1 MADPVTRMN
10 YFDHQFLRAEDFT
23 LEQQYQNRMR
33 RLHNNTLHT
42 WGIVTGLEVDFAS
55 GATSVSVAKGVAID
69 SLGQEMVLDGASLDV
84 ANYKGK
90 TVYVTIAYAEQK
102 TNSTIDTGV
111 SGDRN
116 VTETPTI
123 AASDQLPADGSQT
136 LLLATVTVGADGKVT
151 GKDLSGRRYAGVA
164 GGDLQVRSLTLTSPT
179 VDATAWPSLTCSEAN
194 TVTLTGNL
202 SINGDL
208 QLNDRDLFLRKPGDK
223 NHGVGWYG
231 STKLF
236 AATSV
241 NGPVVYGYS
250 GGALGTT
257 NGGQKIALAWTN
269 DGKLNNPMWKV
280 TSLVQGKA
288 WPGTPVNDP
297 QKPPTT
303 PPTNW
308 ANNFTTSGGSLI
320 LIVSGS
326 IFGAFG
332 KTIGVQVQIDADA
345 NKTWPMT
352 YYENV
357 AAGRISLLNHI
368 VVPGIAAGSHTLSLI
383 ATADTRATTSEL
395 FSITLMEFPF

>member
-33 RLHNNTLHT
+33 RLHNSTLHT

-55 GATSVSVAKGVAID
+55 GATSVTVAKGVAID

-84 ANYKGK
+84 ANYKEK
-90 TVYVTIAYAEQK
+90 TVYVTITYDEQK

-116 VTETPTI
+116 VTETPTV

-164 GGDLQVRSLTLTSPT
+164 GGDLQVRSLTLTRSPT

-194 TVTLTGNL
+194 TAMLQGSLTVNGNL
-202 SINGDL
+202 S
-208 QLNDRDLFLRKPGDK
+208 LNDREIFLRGPGTQYAQ

-231 STKLF
+231 PGKPF
-236 AATSV
+236 AATEV
-241 NGPVVYGYS
+241 KGPVLYGYS

-257 NGGQKIALAWTN
+257 DSGQKIALSWTS
-269 DGKLNNPMWKV
+269 DGKLNSRMWKV
-280 TSLVQGKA
+280 TSLAQAQA
-288 WPGTPVNDP
+288 WQNATDAAAPP
-297 QKPPTT
+297 Q
-303 PPTNW
+303 W
-308 ANNFTTSGGSLI
+308 SIDFTTGGGTLV
-320 LIVSGS
+320 LLVSGS
-326 IFGAFG
+326 IFGGTGAVV
-332 KTIGVQVQIDADA
+332 GVQVQIDGEAA
-345 NKTWPMT
+345 KTWKTT
-352 YYENV
+352 YYENS
-357 AAGRISLLNHI
+357 AKTRIPILNQI
-368 VVPGIAAGSHTLSLI
+368 VVPGVVAGPHKLNLTAAT
-383 ATADTRATTSEL
+383 TDTRATSNDL
-395 FSITLMEFPF
+395 FSVTIMEFPF